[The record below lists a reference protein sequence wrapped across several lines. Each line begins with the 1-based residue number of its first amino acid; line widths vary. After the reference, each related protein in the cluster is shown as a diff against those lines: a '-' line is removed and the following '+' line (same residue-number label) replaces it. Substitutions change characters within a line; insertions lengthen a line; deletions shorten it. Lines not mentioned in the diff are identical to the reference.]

1 MMHIARR
8 TSTSGLVIE
17 DIFVYNRTIRLFL
30 GMHGMSLLRGRCT
43 MTRASFIRSGPEIDI
58 EELQR
63 LRARL
68 LPPYRVILFNDDY
81 NEMDYVV
88 FALLHAVSSLTQ
100 QEAEQIMLTA
110 HLTGNAIVIVC
121 PKETAEYYQERLL
134 SYGLT
139 ATIEPD

>member
-1 MMHIARR
+1 
-8 TSTSGLVIE
+8 
-17 DIFVYNRTIRLFL
+17 
-30 GMHGMSLLRGRCT
+30 
-43 MTRASFIRSGPEIDI
+43 MTDASFIRSGPEIDT

-81 NEMDYVV
+81 NEMNYVV

-110 HLTGNAIVIVC
+110 HLMGNAIVIVC